1 MERIR
6 SAGNG
11 LGSSGEQAV
20 AAMSLVPWY
29 FVQIDGCIESSPWVE
44 IVMHAGRIVSVLER

>member
-11 LGSSGEQAV
+11 SGSQGMRAV

-29 FVQIDGCIESSPWVE
+29 FVQIAGCIESSPWVE
-44 IVMHAGRIVSVLER
+44 TVMHAGRIVSF